1 VGEQKRND
9 GQKIGATT
17 ASVGG
22 TMETQ
27 SEVQSRSKTVSEN
40 AMERFIRKTRA
51 LFARESDL
59 DKRWNGLRPIL
70 AELLADPE
78 VIAASKRWPDCV
90 PANGRAENLLFYE
103 DPEYGFAINGLTKGE
118 ARHGQRAR
126 IHDHAHIYTL
136 YGVLDGRERVIRYDR
151 LDDRSNSNYAEIR
164 EASDVLVGP
173 GEIDLVKPYEIHTE
187 LTVGERTVAVII
199 RSQKGGD
206 FNQGRYIPEKNEY
219 YESLGP
225 RQTPCEMLPKD

>member
-1 VGEQKRND
+1 
-9 GQKIGATT
+9 
-17 ASVGG
+17 
-22 TMETQ
+22 METQ
-27 SEVQSRSKTVSEN
+27 TEPRSQAEAPKEN

-51 LFARESDL
+51 LFAAEPDI
-59 DKRWNGLRPIL
+59 DKRWNALRSIL

-78 VIAASKRWPDCV
+78 VVAASKHWPDCV

-103 DPEYGFAINGLTKGE
+103 DPDYGFAINGLTKGQ
-118 ARHGQRAR
+118 ARQGQRAR

-136 YGVLDGRERVIRYDR
+136 YGVLDGRERVVRYDR
-151 LDDRSNSNYAEIR
+151 LDDRSKSDYAEIR
-164 EASDVLVGP
+164 ESSDVLVEP

-199 RSQKGGD
+199 RSQKGGE
-206 FNQGRYIPEKNEY
+206 FNQGRYNPETNAY

-225 RQTPCEMLPKD
+225 RQTPCEMLPRR